1 MTLFAIVLWI
11 FLFLVSWPLALLTLL
26 LYPVIW
32 VLMLP
37 LRLLGIAVDVVFETL
52 RTILLF
58 PAKLLRGAF
67 GR

>member
-1 MTLFAIVLWI
+1 MTLFAIALWI

-37 LRLLGIAVDVVFETL
+37 LRLLGIAVDVVFEML

-58 PAKLLRGAF
+58 PAKLLRGAL